1 MHESLFFNIYTQI
14 GGVAITV
21 IAAALAIR
29 HFLKRRKS
37 KLNSYLNADY
47 SISFIPRDS
56 EN

>member
-1 MHESLFFNIYTQI
+1 MHESLFLNIYTQM
-14 GGVAITV
+14 GGAAILV

-29 HFLKRRKS
+29 HIKKRKKS

-56 EN
+56 EH